1 MQIQQLI
8 DAIQATP
15 HDPGL
20 HYELGGLYLANH
32 DMQSALLAYQQAL
45 ALAPNHPQIL
55 LQLGNTESAAQRF
68 AQAADYFKQC
78 VHIEPNNAAA
88 HYNLG
93 NAYIA
98 LGDANQA
105 VLHFKQAL
113 KHEPKDADAYNNM
126 GNALRDL
133 GRLDEAIECYQ
144 QALAIQPNMHHALT
158 HLIHQ
163 KQHICDWNGLD
174 ADITRLRDVLHH
186 DAYAQ
191 IAPFALLAM
200 PNTTAE
206 EQLKCASQWAQQ
218 QFGHLQ
224 TLPKR
229 LSSAPQTNANKTKIK
244 VAYLS
249 ADFRLH
255 PLAFLISELL
265 ASHNRDTFEVYAY
278 SYGPDDSSVE
288 RQKIA
293 ANVDHFV
300 DIRQWSDLQT
310 ANHMQTE
317 GINILV
323 DLTGYTKHSRT
334 GIVALKPAPISINW
348 LGYPGTMG
356 QTQQGSLFDYVL
368 VDQVIA
374 PEQTQI
380 HFSETFLYLPCYQP
394 NNAQRP
400 VSPTPSKSSLGLPKD
415 AFVFCS
421 FNQTFKITETMFSI
435 WMQLLKQVPNSVL
448 WLLDCNRW
456 AKANLLKSA
465 VQAGVDPQRIV
476 FAPRVSIEVHL
487 ARHAHA
493 DLFLDTLPYNAHT
506 TASDALW
513 MDVPVLTCMGDTF
526 PSRVAAS
533 LLNTMQLETLVTQN
547 LVSYAERAQML
558 ANNSA
563 VLNDIKTQLKSRKS
577 QLFNPKGF
585 VQGLETAYI
594 HVYNKI
600 P

>member
-8 DAIQATP
+8 DAIQTTP
-15 HDPGL
+15 NDPGL

-32 DMQSALLAYQQAL
+32 DTQSALLAYQQAL

-55 LQLGNTESAAQRF
+55 LQLGNTESAAQHF
-68 AQAADYFKQC
+68 TQAAEYFKQC
-78 VHIEPNNAAA
+78 IHVQPNNAAA

-98 LGDANQA
+98 LGNANQA
-105 VLHFKQAL
+105 VMHFKQAL
-113 KHEPKDADAYNNM
+113 KYEPKDADAYNNM

-133 GRLDEAIECYQ
+133 GRLDEAIACYQ
-144 QALAIQPNMHHALT
+144 QALTIQPAMHHALT

-163 KQHICDWNGLD
+163 KQHICDWDGLD
-174 ADITRLRDVLHH
+174 ADIARLKDVLKH
-186 DAYAQ
+186 DAHAQ

-218 QFGHLQ
+218 QYGHLR
-224 TLPKR
+224 TLPQR
-229 LSSAPQTNANKTKIK
+229 QTNAARINANNTKIK

-265 ASHNRDTFEVYAY
+265 ACHKRDKFEVYAY

-288 RQKIA
+288 RQQIA

-317 GINILV
+317 GIDILV

-334 GIVALKPAPISINW
+334 GIVARKPAPVSINW

-356 QTQQGSLFDYVL
+356 QTQQGSLFDYIL
-368 VDQVIA
+368 VDKTIA
-374 PEQTQI
+374 HDSKHFTEQC
-380 HFSETFLYLPCYQP
+380 LYLTCYQP

-400 VSPTPSKSSLGLPKD
+400 VSPAPSKSSLGLPED

-421 FNQTFKITETMFSI
+421 FNQTFKITETMFYI
-435 WMQLLKQVPNSVL
+435 WMQLLKQVPHSVL

-476 FAPRVSIEVHL
+476 FAPRVPIEAHL

-533 LLNTMQLETLVTQN
+533 LLNTLQLDNLVTQDLN
-547 LVSYAERAQML
+547 AYAERARML
-558 ANNSA
+558 ANDRA
-563 VLNDIKTQLKSRKS
+563 MLNDIKIQLQSRKS
-577 QLFNPKGF
+577 QLFNPEGF

-594 HVYNKI
+594 DVYNKI

>member
-32 DMQSALLAYQQAL
+32 DTQAALLAYQQAL

-98 LGDANQA
+98 LGNAKQA
-105 VLHFKQAL
+105 VMHFKQAL
-113 KHEPKDADAYNNM
+113 KYQPNDADAYNNM

-133 GRLDEAIECYQ
+133 GRLDEAIACYQ
-144 QALAIQPNMHHALT
+144 QALTIQPAMHHALT

-163 KQHICDWNGLD
+163 KQHICDWDGLD
-174 ADITRLRDVLHH
+174 AEIAKLREVLQH
-186 DAYAQ
+186 DAHAQ

-206 EQLKCASQWAQQ
+206 EQLKCASQWAEQQ
-218 QFGHLQ
+218 YGHLQ
-224 TLPKR
+224 TLPQR
-229 LSSAPQTNANKTKIK
+229 QTSAAQTNANKTKIK

-265 ASHNRDTFEVYAY
+265 ASHNRDSFEVYAY
-278 SYGPDDSSVE
+278 SYGPDDSSEE
-288 RQKIA
+288 RKLIA

-300 DIRQWSDLQT
+300 DIRQWSDPQT

-317 GINILV
+317 GIDILV

-356 QTQQGSLFDYVL
+356 QTQQGSLFDYIL

-400 VSPTPSKSSLGLPKD
+400 VSPTPSKSSLGLPED

-476 FAPRVSIEVHL
+476 FAPRVPIEAHL

-513 MDVPVLTCMGDTF
+513 MDIPVLTCMGDTF

-533 LLNTMQLETLVTQN
+533 LLNTLQLETLVTQN

-558 ANNSA
+558 ANSRA
-563 VLNDIKTQLKSRKS
+563 MLNDIKMQLQSRKS

>member
-8 DAIQATP
+8 DAIQTTP
-15 HDPGL
+15 NDPSL

-32 DMQSALLAYQQAL
+32 ETQAALLAYQQAL

-68 AQAADYFKQC
+68 TQAAEYFKQC
-78 VHIEPNNAAA
+78 IHVQPNNAGA

-105 VLHFKQAL
+105 VMHFKQAL
-113 KHEPKDADAYNNM
+113 KHEPKDADTYNNM

-133 GRLDEAIECYQ
+133 GRLDEAIACYQ
-144 QALAIQPNMHHALT
+144 QALTIQPNMHHALT

-163 KQHICDWNGLD
+163 KQHICDWDGLD
-174 ADITRLRDVLHH
+174 ADIARLRNVLQHDVH
-186 DAYAQ
+186 AQ

-218 QFGHLQ
+218 QYEHLQ
-224 TLPKR
+224 MLPQR
-229 LSSAPQTNANKTKIK
+229 QINRARTNANNTKIK

-265 ASHNRDTFEVYAY
+265 VCHNRDKFEVYAY
-278 SYGPDDSSVE
+278 SYGPDDGSVE
-288 RQKIA
+288 RQQIA

-300 DIRQWSDLQT
+300 DIRQWSDPQT
-310 ANHMQTE
+310 ANQMQTE
-317 GINILV
+317 GIDILV
-323 DLTGYTKHSRT
+323 DLTGYTKHTRT

-356 QTQQGSLFDYVL
+356 QTQEGSLFDYIL
-368 VDQVIA
+368 VDKIITPN
-374 PEQTQI
+374 PE
-380 HFSETFLYLPCYQP
+380 HFSEQCLYLTCYQP
-394 NNAQRP
+394 NNAQRL
-400 VSPTPSKSSLGLPKD
+400 VSPTPSKSSLGLPED

-435 WMQLLKQVPNSVL
+435 WMQLLKQVSNSVL

-465 VQAGVDPQRIV
+465 VKAGVDPQRIV
-476 FAPRVSIEVHL
+476 FAPRVPIEAHL

-493 DLFLDTLPYNAHT
+493 DLFLDTSPYNAHT

-513 MDVPVLTCMGDTF
+513 MDVPVLTCMGDIF

-533 LLNTMQLETLVTQN
+533 LLNTLQLETLVTHD
-547 LVSYAERAQML
+547 LKAYAERACML
-558 ANNSA
+558 ANSRA
-563 VLNDIKTQLKSRKS
+563 MLNDIKMQLQSRKS

>member
-32 DMQSALLAYQQAL
+32 DTQAALLAYQQAL

-55 LQLGNTESAAQRF
+55 LQLGNTESAAQSF

-78 VHIEPNNAAA
+78 VQIQPNNAAA

-105 VLHFKQAL
+105 VMHFKQSL
-113 KHEPKDADAYNNM
+113 KYQPNDADAYNNM

-133 GRLDEAIECYQ
+133 GQLDEAIACYQ
-144 QALAIQPNMHHALT
+144 QALAIQPTMHHALT

-163 KQHICDWNGLD
+163 KQHICDWHGLD
-174 ADITRLRDVLHH
+174 VDIARLRQVLQS
-186 DAYAQ
+186 DPQAQ

-218 QFGHLQ
+218 QYGHLQ
-224 TLPKR
+224 TLPQR
-229 LSSAPQTNANKTKIK
+229 QTSAARTNANNTKIK

-265 ASHNRDTFEVYAY
+265 ACHNKDKFEVYAY
-278 SYGPDDSSVE
+278 SYGPDDSSEE
-288 RQKIA
+288 RQQIA
-293 ANVDHFV
+293 ANVDRFV

-310 ANHMQTE
+310 ANHMQAE
-317 GINILV
+317 GIDILV

-356 QTQQGSLFDYVL
+356 QTQQGSLFDYIL
-368 VDQVIA
+368 VDQVIV
-374 PEQTQI
+374 PEQTQKQ
-380 HFSETFLYLPCYQP
+380 FSETCLYLPCYQP

-400 VSPTPSKSSLGLPKD
+400 VSPTPSKSSLGLPEN

-421 FNQTFKITETMFSI
+421 FNQTFKITENMFSI
-435 WMQLLKQVPNSVL
+435 WMQLLKKVPNSVL

-465 VQAGVDPQRIV
+465 EQAGVDPQRIV
-476 FAPRVSIEVHL
+476 FAPRVPIEAHL

-513 MDVPVLTCMGDTF
+513 MDVPVLTCIGDTF

-533 LLNTMQLETLVTQN
+533 LLNTLQLGTLVTQN
-547 LVSYAERAQML
+547 LETYAERARML
-558 ANNSA
+558 ANDRA
-563 VLNDIKTQLKSRKS
+563 MLNNIKTQLQSSKS

>member
-8 DAIQATP
+8 EAIRTTP

-32 DMQSALLAYQQAL
+32 DTQSALLAYQQAL

-78 VHIEPNNAAA
+78 IHVQPNNSAA

-105 VLHFKQAL
+105 VMHFKQAL
-113 KHEPKDADAYNNM
+113 KYEPKDADAYNNM

-133 GRLDEAIECYQ
+133 GRLDEAIACYQ
-144 QALAIQPNMHHALT
+144 QALTIQPNMHHALT

-174 ADITRLRDVLHH
+174 TDIARLRDVLQR
-186 DAYAQ
+186 DPQAQ
-191 IAPFALLAM
+191 IAPFAFLAM

-218 QFGHLQ
+218 QYGHLQ
-224 TLPKR
+224 TLPQR
-229 LSSAPQTNANKTKIK
+229 QTSGARTNANNTKIK

-265 ASHNRDTFEVYAY
+265 ACHSRDKFVVYAY
-278 SYGPDDSSVE
+278 SYGPDDGSVE
-288 RQKIA
+288 RQQIA

-310 ANHMQTE
+310 ANHMQKE
-317 GINILV
+317 GIDILV

-334 GIVALKPAPISINW
+334 SIFALKPAPISTNW

-356 QTQQGSLFDYVL
+356 QTQQGSLFDYIL
-368 VDQVIA
+368 VDRVIA

-380 HFSETFLYLPCYQP
+380 HFSETCLYLPCYQP

-400 VSPTPSKSSLGLPKD
+400 VSPTPSKSSLGLPED

-421 FNQTFKITETMFSI
+421 FNQTFKMTETMFSI
-435 WMQLLKQVPNSVL
+435 WMQLLKQVSNSVL

-465 VQAGVDPQRIV
+465 VKAGVDPQRIV
-476 FAPRVSIEVHL
+476 FAPRVPIEAHL

-493 DLFLDTLPYNAHT
+493 DLFLDTSPYNAHT

-533 LLNTMQLETLVTQN
+533 LLNTLQLDTLVTQN
-547 LVSYAERAQML
+547 LEAYAERARML
-558 ANNSA
+558 SNDCAL
-563 VLNDIKTQLKSRKS
+563 LNDIKTQLQSRKS

>member
-8 DAIQATP
+8 DAIQTTP

-32 DMQSALLAYQQAL
+32 DTQAALLAYQQAL

-68 AQAADYFKQC
+68 AQAAEYFKQC
-78 VHIEPNNAAA
+78 IHIQPENAAA

-105 VLHFKQAL
+105 VMHFKQSL
-113 KHEPKDADAYNNM
+113 KYQPNDADAYNNM

-133 GRLDEAIECYQ
+133 GQLDEAIACYQ
-144 QALAIQPNMHHALT
+144 QALAIQPTMHHALT

-163 KQHICDWNGLD
+163 KQHICDWHGLD
-174 ADITRLRDVLHH
+174 VDIARLRQVLQS
-186 DAYAQ
+186 DPQAQ

-218 QFGHLQ
+218 QYGNLQ
-224 TLPKR
+224 S
-229 LSSAPQTNANKTKIK
+229 LSNRSSRAQQTNANKSKIK
-244 VAYLS
+244 LAYLS

-255 PLAFLISELL
+255 PLAFLISDLF
-265 ASHNRDTFEVYAY
+265 ASHDREKFEIYAY
-278 SYGPDDSSVE
+278 SYGPDDLSKE
-288 RQKIA
+288 RQQIA
-293 ANVDHFV
+293 TNVDHFV
-300 DIRQWSDLQT
+300 DICQWSDQQT
-310 ANHMQTE
+310 ATHMQTE
-317 GINILV
+317 GVDILV

-334 GIVALKPAPISINW
+334 GIVVLKPAPISINW

-356 QTQQGSLFDYVL
+356 HTQQGSVFDYIL
-368 VDQVIA
+368 VDKTIA
-374 PEQTQI
+374 PAQED
-380 HFSETFLYLPCYQP
+380 FSETCLYLPCYQP

-400 VSPTPSKSSLGLPKD
+400 ISATPSKSSQGLPED

-421 FNQTFKITETMFSI
+421 FNQTFKITETMFSL

-456 AKANLLKSA
+456 AKANLLKFSE
-465 VQAGVDPQRIV
+465 QAGINPQRII
-476 FAPRVSIEVHL
+476 FAPRVPIEAHL

-533 LLNTMQLETLVTQN
+533 LLNTLQLDRLITQDLET
-547 LVSYAERAQML
+547 YAERALML
-558 ANNSA
+558 ANDRA
-563 VLNDIKTQLKSRKS
+563 MLNDIKTQLKSRKS

-585 VQGLETAYI
+585 VQALETAYI